1 MHMKIFKEGML
12 GLVNLKVME
21 TILDRST
28 FCKPS
33 EHFWFWSNQNL

>member
-1 MHMKIFKEGML
+1 ML
-12 GLVNLKVME
+12 GLVHLKDIVE

-33 EHFWFWSNQNL
+33 EHFLILK